1 MRKRVYKYKDRREYH
16 RQWEAKRTAAGICR
30 CGKKSSCGVHCDECR
45 ERRRKRNE
53 AARRA
58 AGVPMK
64 DPLGCNWLRPG
75 DAFESKTSVILRV
88 TRIADQVVHFTR
100 NGFVKTSPL
109 EIFCHAVRN
118 RYTKITP

>member
-16 RQWEAKRTAAGICR
+16 RQWDAKRTAAGICR
-30 CGKKSSCGVHCDECR
+30 CGKEASGGSRCDECR
-45 ERRRKRNE
+45 ERKRKQRE

-75 DAFESKTSVILRV
+75 DTFESKTSVILRV
-88 TRIADQVVHFTR
+88 TLIIDRMVHFTR
-100 NGFVKTSPL
+100 NGFMKASPVDT
-109 EIFCHAVRN
+109 FCHAIRD
-118 RYTKITP
+118 RYTKITS